1 MIVYLMSVSTVCF
14 HLHERVFFVLA
25 IRKIWRRHDLRVCPL
40 SIIRLWID

>member
-25 IRKIWRRHDLRVCPL
+25 IRENLEAT
-40 SIIRLWID
+40 